1 MKKKKIRLKYKKE
14 RVLLCDVLPYELP
27 FTFSNRG
34 FYRYLVQNQIRID
47 DDVVKWGS
55 NISTG
60 ALAVLAFIVNKSV
73 ENLQNTGNGLKL
85 EINNKQRIPF
95 TYNILHKPNK
105 FRELTVIHPLNQIQM
120 VEFYEK
126 YKSVLLYYTNL
137 DRFSLRHPN
146 KVACYFFYKDRL
158 HNKLLGKK
166 ADKIELFFNE
176 YENLKSYFSYERY
189 NNIYRFYE
197 DYRYQRAEK
206 KFTHLQKFD
215 VQSCFDSIYSHS
227 ISWAIGGGKTS
238 FKENFKGSDHSFGG
252 VWDELMRMMN
262 YNETNGIVIG
272 PEFSRLFAEVILQHI
287 DKRVDKSLSDKYGFK
302 FNKDYV
308 CYRYVDDYFFF
319 YNDQEVCD
327 QAMLLFTNVLKEFK
341 MTISS
346 EKTECIERPFITDIS
361 RAKQQIDRLIDDKL
375 KLRMDELAIEETEE
389 EEDADNDTDDDD
401 VNISTER
408 VKSAINTKRS
418 WYFSSN
424 VFNAEFKSILKS
436 CNVKSKDVVNYT
448 LARVATRLN
457 RDLLKF
463 IRKHKIL
470 SVAMDG
476 DNEIVDKAEI
486 AKVRHTMEVTLS
498 KFIVNLIDS
507 VFFLYAGSQRVNTTL
522 KMMDILNLIIITLD
536 SDYEDN
542 NVKRFAQEMRDYI
555 FSKIHN
561 EVSLVFQRTRHYENA
576 QIETLYLLLIIK
588 RLRSK
593 YRLSEFEIKRYMGGN
608 TSDESFTFPELNAIA
623 IEILL
628 YYFGNEQRFCE
639 LKTKLINSIIKKYE
653 NVSEKTRNISTE
665 LVILTLDL
673 MTCPYISM
681 EVKKKIGEL
690 MGIKKENVHAM
701 IRYLKKHKTM
711 FMRWEGIDITKEL
724 NAKVSQEVYA

>member
-34 FYRYLVQNQIRID
+34 FYRYLVRNQIRID
-47 DDVVKWGS
+47 DGLLKWG
-55 NISTG
+55 NHISAG

-73 ENLQNTGNGLKL
+73 ADLQNIGNCLNL
-85 EINNKQRIPF
+85 EKYNKQRIPF

-105 FRELTVIHPLNQIQM
+105 FRVLAVIHPLNQMQM
-120 VEFYEK
+120 VDFYEK
-126 YKSVLLYYTNL
+126 YKSVLLYFTNL

-215 VQSCFDSIYSHS
+215 VQSCFDSIYTHS

-238 FKENFKGSDHSFGG
+238 FKENFNGRDYSFGG
-252 VWDELMRMMN
+252 VWDELMMEMN

-287 DKRVDKSLSDKYGFK
+287 DKRVDTSLSDKHGFK

-319 YNDQEVCD
+319 YNDQKVCD

-346 EKTECIERPFITDIS
+346 EKTDCIERPFITDIS
-361 RAKQQIDRLIDDKL
+361 RAKQQIDRLIDEKL
-375 KLRMDELAIEETEE
+375 KLKMSELDIDETEE
-389 EEDADNDTDDDD
+389 EDD
-401 VNISTER
+401 VDKDYVEDDVSISAER
-408 VKSAINTKRS
+408 VKKAMNTKFS

-424 VFNAEFKSILKS
+424 MFNAEFKSILKS

-448 LARVATRLN
+448 LARIATRLN

-463 IRKHKIL
+463 IRKHKVL

-476 DNEIVDKAEI
+476 DNGNIDKAEI
-486 AKVRHTMEVTLS
+486 AKVRNRMEVSLG
-498 KFIVNLIDS
+498 KFIFNLIDS

-522 KMMDILNLIIITLD
+522 KMMDILNLIIITFD
-536 SDYEDN
+536 SNYEDN
-542 NVKRFAQEMRDYI
+542 SVQRFTQEMRDYI

-561 EVSLVFQRTRHYENA
+561 EVSLVFQRTRHDENA

-593 YRLSEFEIKRYMGGN
+593 YRLSEFEIKRYMGN
-608 TSDESFTFPELNAIA
+608 TNDESFTFPKLNAIA

-639 LKTKLINSIIKKYE
+639 LKNELMNSVIKKYKD
-653 NVSEKTRNISTE
+653 VSEKTRKISTE

-673 MTCPYISM
+673 MTCPYIKKD
-681 EVKKKIGEL
+681 VKKKIGEL
-690 MGIKKENVHAM
+690 MGIKKDDVHAM
-701 IRYLKKHKTM
+701 MRYLKKHKTM

>member
-34 FYRYLVQNQIRID
+34 FYRYLVRNQIRID
-47 DDVVKWGS
+47 DGVVKWGN

-73 ENLQNTGNGLKL
+73 ADLQESGNGLNL
-85 EINNKQRIPF
+85 EKNEQRIPF

-120 VEFYEK
+120 VDFYEK
-126 YKSVLLYYTNL
+126 YKSILLYFTNL

-215 VQSCFDSIYSHS
+215 VQSCFDSIYTHS

-238 FKENFKGSDHSFGG
+238 FKENFKRRDYSFGG
-252 VWDELMRMMN
+252 VWDELMREMN
-262 YNETNGIVIG
+262 YNETNGIAIG

-287 DKRVDKSLSDKYGFK
+287 DKRVDTSLSDKHGFK

-319 YNDQEVCD
+319 YNDQKVCD

-361 RAKQQIDRLIDDKL
+361 RAKQQIDRLIDDNLKL
-375 KLRMDELAIEETEE
+375 KMNELDIDETEDDVDKDYV
-389 EEDADNDTDDDD
+389 EED
-401 VNISTER
+401 VSISAER
-408 VKSAINTKRS
+408 VNKAMNTKFS

-424 VFNAEFKSILKS
+424 MFNAEFKSILKS

-463 IRKHKIL
+463 IRKHKVL

-476 DNEIVDKAEI
+476 DSGNFDKAEI
-486 AKVRHTMEVTLS
+486 AKVRNRMEVSLG

-522 KMMDILNLIIITLD
+522 KMMDILNLIIITFD
-536 SDYEDN
+536 SNYEDN
-542 NVKRFAQEMRDYI
+542 SVQRFTQEMRDYI

-561 EVSLVFQRTRHYENA
+561 EVSLVFQRTRHDENA

-593 YRLSEFEIKRYMGGN
+593 YRLSEFEIKRYMGN
-608 TSDESFTFPELNAIA
+608 TNDEGFTFPKLNAIA

-639 LKTKLINSIIKKYE
+639 LKNELMNSVIKKYKD
-653 NVSEKTRNISTE
+653 VSEKTRKISTE

-673 MTCPYISM
+673 MTCPYIKK
-681 EVKKKIGEL
+681 EVKNKIGEL
-690 MGIKKENVHAM
+690 MGTKKDDVHAM
-701 IRYLKKHKTM
+701 MRYLKKHKTM

>member
-34 FYRYLVQNQIRID
+34 FYRYLVRNQIRID
-47 DDVVKWGS
+47 DGLLKWG
-55 NISTG
+55 NHISAG

-73 ENLQNTGNGLKL
+73 ADLQNIGNCLNL
-85 EINNKQRIPF
+85 EKNKQRIPF

-105 FRELTVIHPLNQIQM
+105 FRELTVIHPLNQMQM
-120 VEFYEK
+120 VDFYEK
-126 YKSVLLYYTNL
+126 YKSVLLYFTNL

-215 VQSCFDSIYSHS
+215 VQSCFDSIYTHS

-252 VWDELMRMMN
+252 VWDELMMEMN

-287 DKRVDKSLSDKYGFK
+287 DKRVDTSLSDKFGFK

-319 YNDQEVCD
+319 YNDQKVCD
-327 QAMLLFTNVLKEFK
+327 QAMILFTNVLKEFK

-361 RAKQQIDRLIDDKL
+361 RAKQQIDRLIDENLKL
-375 KLRMDELAIEETEE
+375 KMNELDIDETEDDVDKDYV
-389 EEDADNDTDDDD
+389 EED
-401 VNISTER
+401 VSISAER
-408 VKSAINTKRS
+408 VNKAMNTKFS

-424 VFNAEFKSILKS
+424 MFNAEFKSILKS

-463 IRKHKIL
+463 ISKHKVL
-470 SVAMDG
+470 SLAMNG
-476 DNEIVDKAEI
+476 DSGHIDKAEI
-486 AKVRHTMEVTLS
+486 AKVRNRMEVSLG

-522 KMMDILNLIIITLD
+522 KMMDILNLIIITFD
-536 SDYEDN
+536 SN
-542 NVKRFAQEMRDYI
+542 L
-555 FSKIHN
+555 
-561 EVSLVFQRTRHYENA
+561 LVVR
-576 QIETLYLLLIIK
+576 
-588 RLRSK
+588 
-593 YRLSEFEIKRYMGGN
+593 
-608 TSDESFTFPELNAIA
+608 
-623 IEILL
+623 
-628 YYFGNEQRFCE
+628 
-639 LKTKLINSIIKKYE
+639 
-653 NVSEKTRNISTE
+653 
-665 LVILTLDL
+665 
-673 MTCPYISM
+673 
-681 EVKKKIGEL
+681 
-690 MGIKKENVHAM
+690 
-701 IRYLKKHKTM
+701 
-711 FMRWEGIDITKEL
+711 
-724 NAKVSQEVYA
+724 

>member
-1 MKKKKIRLKYKKE
+1 M
-14 RVLLCDVLPYELP
+14 LLCDVLPYELP

-34 FYRYLVQNQIRID
+34 FYRYLVRNQVRMD
-47 DDVVKWGS
+47 DCVVKWGN

-73 ENLQNTGNGLKL
+73 ADLQESGNGLNL
-85 EINNKQRIPF
+85 EKNEQRIPF

-105 FRELTVIHPLNQIQM
+105 FRELTVIHPLNQMQM
-120 VEFYEK
+120 VDFYEK
-126 YKSVLLYYTNL
+126 YKSVLLYFTNL

-166 ADKIELFFNE
+166 ADKRELCFNE

-215 VQSCFDSIYSHS
+215 VQSCFDSIYTHS

-238 FKENFKGSDHSFGG
+238 FKENFKRRDYSFGG
-252 VWDELMRMMN
+252 VWDELMREMN

-287 DKRVDKSLSDKYGFK
+287 DKRVDTSLSDKHGFK

-319 YNDQEVCD
+319 YNDQKVCD

-361 RAKQQIDRLIDDKL
+361 RAKQQIDRLIDDNLKL
-375 KLRMDELAIEETEE
+375 KMNELDIDETEDDVDKDYV
-389 EEDADNDTDDDD
+389 EED
-401 VNISTER
+401 VSISAER
-408 VKSAINTKRS
+408 VNKAMNTKFS

-424 VFNAEFKSILKS
+424 MFNAEFKSILKS

-463 IRKHKIL
+463 IRKHKVL

-476 DNEIVDKAEI
+476 DSGNFDKAEI
-486 AKVRHTMEVTLS
+486 AKVRNRMEVSLG

-522 KMMDILNLIIITLD
+522 KMMDILNLIIITFD
-536 SDYEDN
+536 SNYEDN
-542 NVKRFAQEMRDYI
+542 SVQRFTQEMRDYI

-561 EVSLVFQRTRHYENA
+561 EVSLVFQRTRHDENA

-593 YRLSEFEIKRYMGGN
+593 YRLSEFEIKRYMGN
-608 TSDESFTFPELNAIA
+608 TNDEGFTFPKLNAIA

-639 LKTKLINSIIKKYE
+639 LKNELMNSVIKKYKD
-653 NVSEKTRNISTE
+653 VSEKTRKISTE

-673 MTCPYISM
+673 MTCPYIKK
-681 EVKKKIGEL
+681 EVKNKIGEL
-690 MGIKKENVHAM
+690 MCIKKDDVHAM
-701 IRYLKKHKTM
+701 MRYLKKHKTM

>member
-34 FYRYLVQNQIRID
+34 YYRYLVRNQIRID
-47 DDVVKWGS
+47 EGDVKWGN

-73 ENLQNTGNGLKL
+73 ADLQKIGNCLNLEK
-85 EINNKQRIPF
+85 NKQRIPF

-105 FRELTVIHPLNQIQM
+105 FRELTIIHPLNQMQM
-120 VEFYEK
+120 VDFYEK
-126 YKSVLLYYTNL
+126 YKSVLLYFTNL

-206 KFTHLQKFD
+206 KFAHLQKFD
-215 VQSCFDSIYSHS
+215 VQSCFDSIYTHS
-227 ISWAIGGGKTS
+227 ISWAIGGGKNS

-252 VWDELMRMMN
+252 VWDELMMEMN

-287 DKRVDKSLSDKYGFK
+287 DKRVDTSLSDKYGFK

-319 YNDQEVCD
+319 YNDQKVCD

-346 EKTECIERPFITDIS
+346 EKTDCIERPFITDIS
-361 RAKQQIDRLIDDKL
+361 RAKQQIDRLIDEKL
-375 KLRMDELAIEETEE
+375 KLKMSELDIDETEE
-389 EEDADNDTDDDD
+389 EDD
-401 VNISTER
+401 VDKDYVEDDVSISAER
-408 VKSAINTKRS
+408 VNKAMNTKFS

-424 VFNAEFKSILKS
+424 LFNAEFKSILKS

-463 IRKHKIL
+463 IRKHKVL

-476 DNEIVDKAEI
+476 DNGNIDKAEI
-486 AKVRHTMEVTLS
+486 AKVRNRMEVYLG

-522 KMMDILNLIIITLD
+522 KMMDILNLIIITFD
-536 SDYEDN
+536 SNYEEN
-542 NVKRFAQEMRDYI
+542 SVHRFTQEMRD
-555 FSKIHN
+555 S
-561 EVSLVFQRTRHYENA
+561 
-576 QIETLYLLLIIK
+576 
-588 RLRSK
+588 
-593 YRLSEFEIKRYMGGN
+593 
-608 TSDESFTFPELNAIA
+608 
-623 IEILL
+623 
-628 YYFGNEQRFCE
+628 
-639 LKTKLINSIIKKYE
+639 
-653 NVSEKTRNISTE
+653 
-665 LVILTLDL
+665 
-673 MTCPYISM
+673 
-681 EVKKKIGEL
+681 
-690 MGIKKENVHAM
+690 
-701 IRYLKKHKTM
+701 
-711 FMRWEGIDITKEL
+711 
-724 NAKVSQEVYA
+724 

>member
-34 FYRYLVQNQIRID
+34 FYRYLVRNQIRID
-47 DDVVKWGS
+47 DGLVKWG
-55 NISTG
+55 NHISAG

-73 ENLQNTGNGLKL
+73 ADLQTIGNCLNLEK
-85 EINNKQRIPF
+85 NKQRIPF

-105 FRELTVIHPLNQIQM
+105 FRELTVIHPLNQMQM
-120 VEFYEK
+120 VDFYEK
-126 YKSVLLYYTNL
+126 YKSVLLYFTNL

-215 VQSCFDSIYSHS
+215 VQSCFDSIYTHS

-238 FKENFKGSDHSFGG
+238 FKENFNGRDYSFGG
-252 VWDELMRMMN
+252 VWDELMMEMN

-287 DKRVDKSLSDKYGFK
+287 DKRVDTSLSDKHGFK

-319 YNDQEVCD
+319 YNDQKVCD

-361 RAKQQIDRLIDDKL
+361 RAKQQIDRLIDDNLKL
-375 KLRMDELAIEETEE
+375 KMNELDIDETEDDVDKDYV
-389 EEDADNDTDDDD
+389 EED
-401 VNISTER
+401 VSISAER
-408 VKSAINTKRS
+408 VNKAMNTKFS

-424 VFNAEFKSILKS
+424 MFNAEFKSILKS

-463 IRKHKIL
+463 IRKHKVL

-476 DNEIVDKAEI
+476 DSGNFDKAEI
-486 AKVRHTMEVTLS
+486 AKVRNRMEVSLG

-522 KMMDILNLIIITLD
+522 KMMDILNLIIITFD
-536 SDYEDN
+536 SNYEDN
-542 NVKRFAQEMRDYI
+542 SVQRFTQEMRDYI

-561 EVSLVFQRTRHYENA
+561 EVSLVFQRTRHDENA

-593 YRLSEFEIKRYMGGN
+593 FRLSEFEIKRYMGN
-608 TSDESFTFPELNAIA
+608 TNDEGFTFPKLNAIA

-639 LKTKLINSIIKKYE
+639 LKNELMNSVIKKYKD
-653 NVSEKTRNISTE
+653 VSEKTRKISTE

-673 MTCPYISM
+673 MTCPYIKK
-681 EVKKKIGEL
+681 EVKNKIGEL
-690 MGIKKENVHAM
+690 MGIKKDDVHAM
-701 IRYLKKHKTM
+701 MRYLKKHKTM
-711 FMRWEGIDITKEL
+711 FMLWEGIDITKEL

>member
-34 FYRYLVQNQIRID
+34 FYRYLVRNQIRID
-47 DDVVKWGS
+47 DGLVKWG
-55 NISTG
+55 NHISAG

-73 ENLQNTGNGLKL
+73 ADLQTIGNCLNLEK
-85 EINNKQRIPF
+85 NKQRIPF

-105 FRELTVIHPLNQIQM
+105 FRELTVIHPLNQMQM
-120 VEFYEK
+120 VDFYEK
-126 YKSVLLYYTNL
+126 YKSVLLYFTNL

-215 VQSCFDSIYSHS
+215 VQSCFDSIYTHS

-238 FKENFKGSDHSFGG
+238 FKENFNGRDYSFGG
-252 VWDELMRMMN
+252 VWDELMMEMN

-287 DKRVDKSLSDKYGFK
+287 DKRVDTSLSDKHGFK

-319 YNDQEVCD
+319 YNDQKVCD

-361 RAKQQIDRLIDDKL
+361 RAKQQIDRLIDDNL
-375 KLRMDELAIEETEE
+375 KRKMNELDIDETE
-389 EEDADNDTDDDD
+389 DD
-401 VNISTER
+401 VDKDYVEDDVSISAER
-408 VKSAINTKRS
+408 INKAMNTKFS

-424 VFNAEFKSILKS
+424 MFNAEFKSILKS

-448 LARVATRLN
+448 LARIATRLN

-463 IRKHKIL
+463 IRKHKVL

-476 DNEIVDKAEI
+476 DNGNIDKAEI
-486 AKVRHTMEVTLS
+486 AKVRNRMEVSLG

-522 KMMDILNLIIITLD
+522 KMMDILNLIIITFD
-536 SDYEDN
+536 SNYEDN
-542 NVKRFAQEMRDYI
+542 SVQRFTQEMRDYI

-561 EVSLVFQRTRHYENA
+561 EVSLVFQRTRHDENA
-576 QIETLYLLLIIK
+576 QIETLYLLLLIK

-593 YRLSEFEIKRYMGGN
+593 HRLSEFEIKRYMGN
-608 TSDESFTFPELNAIA
+608 TNDEGFTFPKLNAIA

-639 LKTKLINSIIKKYE
+639 LKNELMNSVIKKYKD
-653 NVSEKTRNISTE
+653 VSEKTRKISTE

-673 MTCPYISM
+673 MTCPYIKK
-681 EVKKKIGEL
+681 EVKNKIGEL
-690 MGIKKENVHAM
+690 MGIKKDDVLAM
-701 IRYLKKHKTM
+701 MRYLKKHKTM

>member
-34 FYRYLVQNQIRID
+34 FYRYLVKNQIRID
-47 DDVVKWGS
+47 DGLVKWGN

-73 ENLQNTGNGLKL
+73 DDLKITGDGLGLKK
-85 EINNKQRIPF
+85 NKLRIPF

-189 NNIYRFYE
+189 NNIYKFYE

-206 KFTHLQKFD
+206 KFARLQKFD
-215 VQSCFDSIYSHS
+215 IQSCFDSIYTHS
-227 ISWAIGGGKTS
+227 ISWAIGGGRTV
-238 FKENFKGSDHSFGG
+238 FKENFKGCDHSFGG
-252 VWDELMRMMN
+252 VWDELMRVMN

-272 PEFSRLFAEVILQHI
+272 PEFSRLFAEVILQHV
-287 DKRVDKSLSDKYGFK
+287 DKRVDASLSSRHGFK

-319 YNDQEVCD
+319 YNDQDVCD
-327 QAMLLFTNVLKEFK
+327 KAMLLFTNVLKEFK
-341 MTISS
+341 MTIST
-346 EKTECIERPFITDIS
+346 EKTESIERPFITDIS
-361 RAKQQIDRLIDDKL
+361 RAKQQIDRLIDGKL

-389 EEDADNDTDDDD
+389 KDDAYNDSDDNDLS
-401 VNISTER
+401 VSAER
-408 VKSAINTKRS
+408 VKMAINTKFS

-424 VFNAEFKSILKS
+424 MFNAEFKSIVKS

-448 LARVATRLN
+448 LARVAARLN

-463 IRKHKIL
+463 IRKHKVL

-476 DNEIVDKAEI
+476 DREDVDEAEI
-486 AKVRHTMEVTLS
+486 AKVLKRMELTLGD
-498 KFIVNLIDS
+498 FIVNLIDS

-522 KMMDILNLIIITLD
+522 KVLDILNLIIITLD

-542 NVKRFAQEMRDYI
+542 SVKRFSQEMRDYI

-561 EVSLVFQRTRHYENA
+561 EVSLVFQRTRHDENT

-593 YRLSEFEIKRYMGGN
+593 YRLSEFEIRRYMGAN
-608 TSDESFTFPELNAIA
+608 ANDESFTFPELNAIA

-628 YYFGNEQRFCE
+628 YYFGNEQIFCS
-639 LKTKLINSIIKKYE
+639 LKTELMKSVLKKYE
-653 NVSEKTRNISTE
+653 DISENIRDISTE
-665 LVILTLDL
+665 LTILTLDL
-673 MTCPYISM
+673 MTCPYIDM

-690 MGIKKENVHAM
+690 MGIKKDDLHAM
-701 IRYLKKHKTM
+701 IKYLRNHKTM

>member
-34 FYRYLVQNQIRID
+34 FYRYLVRNQIRID
-47 DDVVKWGS
+47 DGLLKWG
-55 NISTG
+55 NHISAG

-73 ENLQNTGNGLKL
+73 ADLQNIGNCLNL
-85 EINNKQRIPF
+85 EKYNKQRIPF

-105 FRELTVIHPLNQIQM
+105 FRVLAVIHPLNQMQM
-120 VEFYEK
+120 VDFYEK
-126 YKSVLLYYTNL
+126 YKSVLLYFTNL

-215 VQSCFDSIYSHS
+215 VQSCFDSIYTHS

-238 FKENFKGSDHSFGG
+238 FKENFNGRDYSFGG
-252 VWDELMRMMN
+252 VWDELMMEMN

-287 DKRVDKSLSDKYGFK
+287 DKRVDASLSDKHGFK

-319 YNDQEVCD
+319 YNDQKVCD

-346 EKTECIERPFITDIS
+346 EKTDCIERPFITDIS
-361 RAKQQIDRLIDDKL
+361 RAKQQIDRLIDEKL
-375 KLRMDELAIEETEE
+375 KLKMSELDIDETEE
-389 EEDADNDTDDDD
+389 EDD
-401 VNISTER
+401 VDKDNVEDDVSISAER
-408 VKSAINTKRS
+408 VKKAMNTKFS

-424 VFNAEFKSILKS
+424 MFNAEFKSILKS

-448 LARVATRLN
+448 LARIATRLN

-463 IRKHKIL
+463 IRKHKVL

-476 DNEIVDKAEI
+476 DNGNIDKAEI
-486 AKVRHTMEVTLS
+486 AKVRNRMEVSLG
-498 KFIVNLIDS
+498 KFIFNLIDS

-522 KMMDILNLIIITLD
+522 KMMDILNLIIITFD
-536 SDYEDN
+536 SNYEDN
-542 NVKRFAQEMRDYI
+542 SVQRFTQEMRDYI

-561 EVSLVFQRTRHYENA
+561 EVSLVFQRTRHDENA

-593 YRLSEFEIKRYMGGN
+593 YRLSEFEIKRYMGN
-608 TSDESFTFPELNAIA
+608 TNDESFTFPKLNAIA

-639 LKTKLINSIIKKYE
+639 LKNELMNSVIKKYKD
-653 NVSEKTRNISTE
+653 VSEKTRKISTE

-673 MTCPYISM
+673 MTCPYIKKD
-681 EVKKKIGEL
+681 VKKKIGEL
-690 MGIKKENVHAM
+690 MGIKKDDVHAM
-701 IRYLKKHKTM
+701 MRYLKKHKTM

>member
-1 MKKKKIRLKYKKE
+1 M
-14 RVLLCDVLPYELP
+14 LLCDVLPYELP

-34 FYRYLVQNQIRID
+34 FYRYLVRNQIRID
-47 DDVVKWGS
+47 DGLVKWG
-55 NISTG
+55 NHISAG

-73 ENLQNTGNGLKL
+73 ADLQTIGNCLNLEK
-85 EINNKQRIPF
+85 NKQRIPF

-105 FRELTVIHPLNQIQM
+105 FRELTVIHPLNQMQM
-120 VEFYEK
+120 VDFYEK
-126 YKSVLLYYTNL
+126 YKSVLLYFTNL

-215 VQSCFDSIYSHS
+215 VQSCFDSIYTHS

-238 FKENFKGSDHSFGG
+238 FKENFNGRDYSFGG
-252 VWDELMRMMN
+252 VWDELMMEMN

-287 DKRVDKSLSDKYGFK
+287 DKRVDTSLSDKHGFK

-319 YNDQEVCD
+319 YNDQKVCD

-361 RAKQQIDRLIDDKL
+361 RAKQQIDRLIDDNLKL
-375 KLRMDELAIEETEE
+375 KMNELDIDETEDDVDKDYV
-389 EEDADNDTDDDD
+389 EED
-401 VNISTER
+401 VSISAER
-408 VKSAINTKRS
+408 VNKAMNTKFS

-424 VFNAEFKSILKS
+424 MFNAEFKSILKS

-448 LARVATRLN
+448 LARIATRLN

-463 IRKHKIL
+463 IRKHKVL
-470 SVAMDG
+470 SLAMDG
-476 DNEIVDKAEI
+476 DNGNIDKAEI
-486 AKVRHTMEVTLS
+486 AKVRNRMEVSLG

-522 KMMDILNLIIITLD
+522 KMMDILNLIIITFD
-536 SDYEDN
+536 SNYEDN
-542 NVKRFAQEMRDYI
+542 SVQRFTQEMRDYI

-561 EVSLVFQRTRHYENA
+561 EVSLVFQRTRHDENA
-576 QIETLYLLLIIK
+576 QIETLYLLLLIK

-593 YRLSEFEIKRYMGGN
+593 HRLSEFEIKRYMGN
-608 TSDESFTFPELNAIA
+608 TNDEGFTFPKLNAIA

-639 LKTKLINSIIKKYE
+639 LKNELMNSVIKKYKD
-653 NVSEKTRNISTE
+653 VSEKTRKISTE

-673 MTCPYISM
+673 MTCPYIKK
-681 EVKKKIGEL
+681 EVKNKIGEL
-690 MGIKKENVHAM
+690 MGIKKDDVHAM
-701 IRYLKKHKTM
+701 MRYLKKHKTM

>member
-1 MKKKKIRLKYKKE
+1 M
-14 RVLLCDVLPYELP
+14 LLCDVLPYELP

-34 FYRYLVQNQIRID
+34 FYRYLVRNQIRID
-47 DDVVKWGS
+47 DGLVKWG
-55 NISTG
+55 NHISAG

-73 ENLQNTGNGLKL
+73 ADLQTIGNCLNLEK
-85 EINNKQRIPF
+85 NKQRIPF

-120 VEFYEK
+120 VDFYEK
-126 YKSVLLYYTNL
+126 YKSVLLYFTNL

-158 HNKLLGKK
+158 HNKLLRKK

-215 VQSCFDSIYSHS
+215 VQSCFDSIYTHS

-238 FKENFKGSDHSFGG
+238 FKENFNGRDYSFGG
-252 VWDELMRMMN
+252 VWDELMMEMN

-287 DKRVDKSLSDKYGFK
+287 DKRVDTSLSDKHGFK

-319 YNDQEVCD
+319 YNDQKVCD

-361 RAKQQIDRLIDDKL
+361 RAKQQIDRLIDDNLTL
-375 KLRMDELAIEETEE
+375 KMNELDIDETEDDVDKDYV
-389 EEDADNDTDDDD
+389 EED
-401 VNISTER
+401 VSISAER
-408 VKSAINTKRS
+408 VNKAMNTKFS

-424 VFNAEFKSILKS
+424 MFNAEFKSILKS

-463 IRKHKIL
+463 IRKHKVL

-476 DNEIVDKAEI
+476 DSGNIDKAEI
-486 AKVRHTMEVTLS
+486 AKVRNRMEVSLG

-522 KMMDILNLIIITLD
+522 KMMDILNLIIITFD
-536 SDYEDN
+536 SNYEDN
-542 NVKRFAQEMRDYI
+542 SVQRFTQEMRDYI

-561 EVSLVFQRTRHYENA
+561 EVSLVFQRTRHDENA
-576 QIETLYLLLIIK
+576 QIETLYLLLLIK

-593 YRLSEFEIKRYMGGN
+593 HRLSEFEIKRYMGN
-608 TSDESFTFPELNAIA
+608 TNDEGFTFPKLNAIA

-639 LKTKLINSIIKKYE
+639 LKNELMNSVIKKYKD
-653 NVSEKTRNISTE
+653 VSEKTRKISTE

-673 MTCPYISM
+673 MTCPYIKK
-681 EVKKKIGEL
+681 EVKNKIGEL
-690 MGIKKENVHAM
+690 MGIKKDDVLAM
-701 IRYLKKHKTM
+701 MRYLKKHKTM

>member
-34 FYRYLVQNQIRID
+34 FYRYLVRNQIRID
-47 DDVVKWGS
+47 DGVVKWGN

-73 ENLQNTGNGLKL
+73 ADLQESGNGLNL
-85 EINNKQRIPF
+85 EKNEQRIPF

-120 VEFYEK
+120 VDFYEK
-126 YKSVLLYYTNL
+126 YKSILLYFTNL

-215 VQSCFDSIYSHS
+215 VQSCFDSIYTHS

-238 FKENFKGSDHSFGG
+238 FKENFKRRDYSFGG
-252 VWDELMRMMN
+252 VWDELMREMN

-287 DKRVDKSLSDKYGFK
+287 DKRVDTSLSDKHGFK

-319 YNDQEVCD
+319 YNDQKVCD
-327 QAMLLFTNVLKEFK
+327 QAMILFTNVLKEFK

-361 RAKQQIDRLIDDKL
+361 RAKQQIDRLIDENLKL
-375 KLRMDELAIEETEE
+375 KMNELDIDETEDDVDKDYV
-389 EEDADNDTDDDD
+389 EED
-401 VNISTER
+401 VSISAER
-408 VKSAINTKRS
+408 VNKAMNTKFS

-424 VFNAEFKSILKS
+424 MFNAEFKSILKS

-463 IRKHKIL
+463 IRKHKVL

-476 DNEIVDKAEI
+476 DSGNFDKAEI
-486 AKVRHTMEVTLS
+486 AKVRNRMEVSLG

-522 KMMDILNLIIITLD
+522 KMMDILNLIIITFD
-536 SDYEDN
+536 SNYEDN
-542 NVKRFAQEMRDYI
+542 SVQRFTQEMRDYI
-555 FSKIHN
+555 FSMIHN
-561 EVSLVFQRTRHYENA
+561 EVSLVFQRTRHDENA

-593 YRLSEFEIKRYMGGN
+593 YRLSEFEIKRYMGN
-608 TSDESFTFPELNAIA
+608 TNDEGFTFPKLNAIA

-639 LKTKLINSIIKKYE
+639 LKNELMNSVIKKYKD
-653 NVSEKTRNISTE
+653 VSEKTRKISTE

-673 MTCPYISM
+673 MTCPYIKK
-681 EVKKKIGEL
+681 EVKNKIGEL
-690 MGIKKENVHAM
+690 MGIKKDDVHAM
-701 IRYLKKHKTM
+701 MRYLKKHKTM

>member
-1 MKKKKIRLKYKKE
+1 M
-14 RVLLCDVLPYELP
+14 LLCDVLPYELP

-34 FYRYLVQNQIRID
+34 FYRYLVRNQIRID
-47 DDVVKWGS
+47 DGLVKWG
-55 NISTG
+55 NHISAG

-73 ENLQNTGNGLKL
+73 ADLQTIGNCLNLKK
-85 EINNKQRIPF
+85 NKQRIPF

-105 FRELTVIHPLNQIQM
+105 FRELTVIHPLNQMQM
-120 VEFYEK
+120 VDFYEK
-126 YKSVLLYYTNL
+126 YKSVLLYFTNL

-215 VQSCFDSIYSHS
+215 VQSCFDSIYTHS
-227 ISWAIGGGKTS
+227 ISWAIWGGKTS
-238 FKENFKGSDHSFGG
+238 FKENFKRRDYSFGG
-252 VWDELMRMMN
+252 VWDELMREMN

-287 DKRVDKSLSDKYGFK
+287 DKRVDTSLSDKHGFK

-319 YNDQEVCD
+319 YNDQKVCD

-361 RAKQQIDRLIDDKL
+361 RAKQQIDRLIDDNLKL
-375 KLRMDELAIEETEE
+375 KMNELDIDETEDDVDKDYV
-389 EEDADNDTDDDD
+389 EED
-401 VNISTER
+401 VSISAER
-408 VKSAINTKRS
+408 VNKAMNTKFS

-424 VFNAEFKSILKS
+424 MFNTEFKSILKS

-463 IRKHKIL
+463 IRKHKVL

-476 DNEIVDKAEI
+476 DSGNFDKAEI
-486 AKVRHTMEVTLS
+486 AKVRNRMEVSLG

-522 KMMDILNLIIITLD
+522 KMMDILNLIIITFD
-536 SDYEDN
+536 SNYEDN
-542 NVKRFAQEMRDYI
+542 SVQRFTQEMRDYI

-561 EVSLVFQRTRHYENA
+561 EVSLVFQRPRHEENA
-576 QIETLYLLLIIK
+576 HIETLYLLLIIK

-593 YRLSEFEIKRYMGGN
+593 YRLSEFAIKRYMGN
-608 TSDESFTFPELNAIA
+608 TNDEGFTFPKLNAIA

-639 LKTKLINSIIKKYE
+639 LKNELMNSVIKKYKD
-653 NVSEKTRNISTE
+653 VSEKTRKISTE

-673 MTCPYISM
+673 MTCPYIKK
-681 EVKKKIGEL
+681 EVKNKIGEL
-690 MGIKKENVHAM
+690 MGIKKDDVHAM
-701 IRYLKKHKTM
+701 MRYLKKH
-711 FMRWEGIDITKEL
+711 
-724 NAKVSQEVYA
+724 

>member
-34 FYRYLVQNQIRID
+34 FYRYLVRNQIRID
-47 DDVVKWGS
+47 DGLVKWG
-55 NISTG
+55 NHISAG

-73 ENLQNTGNGLKL
+73 ADLQTIGNCLNLEK
-85 EINNKQRIPF
+85 NKQRIPF

-105 FRELTVIHPLNQIQM
+105 FRELTVIHPLNQMQM
-120 VEFYEK
+120 VDFYEK
-126 YKSVLLYYTNL
+126 YKSVLLYFTNL

-215 VQSCFDSIYSHS
+215 VQSCFDSIYTHS

-238 FKENFKGSDHSFGG
+238 FKENFNGRDYSFGG
-252 VWDELMRMMN
+252 VWDELMMEMN

-287 DKRVDKSLSDKYGFK
+287 DKRVDTSLSDKHGFK

-319 YNDQEVCD
+319 YNDQKVCD

-361 RAKQQIDRLIDDKL
+361 RAKQQIDRLIDDNLKL
-375 KLRMDELAIEETEE
+375 KMNELDIDETEDDVDKDYV
-389 EEDADNDTDDDD
+389 EED
-401 VNISTER
+401 VSISAER
-408 VKSAINTKRS
+408 VNKAMNTKFS

-424 VFNAEFKSILKS
+424 MFNAEFKSILKS

-463 IRKHKIL
+463 IRKHKVL

-476 DNEIVDKAEI
+476 DSGNFDKAEI
-486 AKVRHTMEVTLS
+486 AKVRNRMEVSLG

-522 KMMDILNLIIITLD
+522 KMMDILNLIIITFD
-536 SDYEDN
+536 SNYEDN
-542 NVKRFAQEMRDYI
+542 SVLRFTQEMRDYI

-561 EVSLVFQRTRHYENA
+561 EVSLVFQRTRHDENA

-593 YRLSEFEIKRYMGGN
+593 YRLSEFEIKRYMGN
-608 TSDESFTFPELNAIA
+608 TNDEGFTFPKLNAIA

-639 LKTKLINSIIKKYE
+639 LKNELMNSVIKKYKD
-653 NVSEKTRNISTE
+653 VSEKTRKISTE

-673 MTCPYISM
+673 MTCPYIKK
-681 EVKKKIGEL
+681 EVKNKIGEL
-690 MGIKKENVHAM
+690 MGIKKDDVHAM
-701 IRYLKKHKTM
+701 MRYLKKHKTM

>member
-1 MKKKKIRLKYKKE
+1 M
-14 RVLLCDVLPYELP
+14 LLCDVLPYELP

-34 FYRYLVQNQIRID
+34 FYRYLVRNQIRID
-47 DDVVKWGS
+47 DGLVKWG
-55 NISTG
+55 NHISAG

-73 ENLQNTGNGLKL
+73 ADLQTIGNCLNLEK
-85 EINNKQRIPF
+85 NKQRIPF

-105 FRELTVIHPLNQIQM
+105 FRELTVIHPLNQMQM
-120 VEFYEK
+120 VDFYEK
-126 YKSVLLYYTNL
+126 YKSVLLYFTNL

-215 VQSCFDSIYSHS
+215 VQSCFDSIYTHS

-238 FKENFKGSDHSFGG
+238 FKENFKRRDYSFGG
-252 VWDELMRMMN
+252 VWDELMREMS

-287 DKRVDKSLSDKYGFK
+287 DKRVDTSLSDKHGFK

-319 YNDQEVCD
+319 YNDQKVCD

-361 RAKQQIDRLIDDKL
+361 RAKQQIDRLIDDNLKL
-375 KLRMDELAIEETEE
+375 KMNELDIDETEDDVDKDYV
-389 EEDADNDTDDDD
+389 EED
-401 VNISTER
+401 VSISAER
-408 VKSAINTKRS
+408 VNKAMNTKFS

-424 VFNAEFKSILKS
+424 MFNAEFKSILKS

-463 IRKHKIL
+463 IRKHKVL

-476 DNEIVDKAEI
+476 DSGNFDKAEI
-486 AKVRHTMEVTLS
+486 AKVRNRMEVSLG

-522 KMMDILNLIIITLD
+522 KMMDILNLIIITFD
-536 SDYEDN
+536 SNYEDN
-542 NVKRFAQEMRDYI
+542 SVQRFTQEMRDYI

-561 EVSLVFQRTRHYENA
+561 EVSLVFQRTRHDENA

-593 YRLSEFEIKRYMGGN
+593 YRLSEFEIKRYMGN
-608 TSDESFTFPELNAIA
+608 TNDEGFTFPKLNAIA

-639 LKTKLINSIIKKYE
+639 LKNELMNSVIKKYKD
-653 NVSEKTRNISTE
+653 VSEKTRKISTE

-673 MTCPYISM
+673 MTCPYIKK
-681 EVKKKIGEL
+681 EVKNKIGEL
-690 MGIKKENVHAM
+690 MGIKKDDVHAM
-701 IRYLKKHKTM
+701 MRYLKKHKTM

>member
-1 MKKKKIRLKYKKE
+1 M
-14 RVLLCDVLPYELP
+14 LLCDVLPYELP

-34 FYRYLVQNQIRID
+34 FYRYLVRNQIRID
-47 DDVVKWGS
+47 DGVVKWGN

-73 ENLQNTGNGLKL
+73 ADLQESGNGLNL
-85 EINNKQRIPF
+85 EKNEQRIPF

-120 VEFYEK
+120 VDFYEK
-126 YKSVLLYYTNL
+126 YKSILLYFTNL

-215 VQSCFDSIYSHS
+215 VQSCFDSIYTHS

-238 FKENFKGSDHSFGG
+238 FKENFKRRDYSFGG
-252 VWDELMRMMN
+252 VWDELMREMN

-287 DKRVDKSLSDKYGFK
+287 DKRVDTYLSDRHGFK

-319 YNDQEVCD
+319 YNDQKVCD

-361 RAKQQIDRLIDDKL
+361 RAKQQIDRLIDDNLKL
-375 KLRMDELAIEETEE
+375 KMNELDIDETEDDVDKDYV
-389 EEDADNDTDDDD
+389 EED
-401 VNISTER
+401 VSISAER
-408 VKSAINTKRS
+408 VNKAMNTKFS

-424 VFNAEFKSILKS
+424 MFNAEFKSILKS

-457 RDLLKF
+457 MDLLKF
-463 IRKHKIL
+463 IRKHKVL

-476 DNEIVDKAEI
+476 DSGNFDKAEI
-486 AKVRHTMEVTLS
+486 AKVRNRMEVSLG

-522 KMMDILNLIIITLD
+522 KMMDILNLIIITFD
-536 SDYEDN
+536 SNYEDN
-542 NVKRFAQEMRDYI
+542 SVQRFTQEMRDYI

-561 EVSLVFQRTRHYENA
+561 EVSLVFQRTRHDENA
-576 QIETLYLLLIIK
+576 QIETLYLLLLIK

-593 YRLSEFEIKRYMGGN
+593 YRLSEFEIKRYMGN
-608 TSDESFTFPELNAIA
+608 TNDEGFTFPKLNAIA

-639 LKTKLINSIIKKYE
+639 LKNELMNSVIKKYKD
-653 NVSEKTRNISTE
+653 VSEKTRKISTE

-673 MTCPYISM
+673 MTCPYIKK
-681 EVKKKIGEL
+681 EVKNKIGEL
-690 MGIKKENVHAM
+690 MGIKKDDVLAM
-701 IRYLKKHKTM
+701 MRYLKKHKTM

>member
-34 FYRYLVQNQIRID
+34 FYRYLVRNQIRID
-47 DDVVKWGS
+47 DGVVKWGN

-73 ENLQNTGNGLKL
+73 ADLQESGNGLNL
-85 EINNKQRIPF
+85 EKNEQRIPF

-120 VEFYEK
+120 VDFYEK
-126 YKSVLLYYTNL
+126 YKSILLYFTNL

-215 VQSCFDSIYSHS
+215 VQSCFDSIYTHS

-238 FKENFKGSDHSFGG
+238 FKENFKRRDYSFGG
-252 VWDELMRMMN
+252 VWDELMREMN

-287 DKRVDKSLSDKYGFK
+287 DKRVDTSLSDKHGFK

-319 YNDQEVCD
+319 YNDQKVCD

-361 RAKQQIDRLIDDKL
+361 RAKQQIDRLIDDNLKL
-375 KLRMDELAIEETEE
+375 KMNELDIDETEDDVDKDYV
-389 EEDADNDTDDDD
+389 EED
-401 VNISTER
+401 VSISAER
-408 VKSAINTKRS
+408 VNKAMNTKFS

-424 VFNAEFKSILKS
+424 MFNAEFKSILKS

-463 IRKHKIL
+463 IRKHKVL

-476 DNEIVDKAEI
+476 DSGNFDKAEI
-486 AKVRHTMEVTLS
+486 AKVRNRMEVSLG

-522 KMMDILNLIIITLD
+522 KMMDILNLIIITFD
-536 SDYEDN
+536 SNYEDN
-542 NVKRFAQEMRDYI
+542 SVQRFTQEMRDYI

-561 EVSLVFQRTRHYENA
+561 EVSLVFQRTRHDENA

-588 RLRSK
+588 RMRSK
-593 YRLSEFEIKRYMGGN
+593 YRLSEFEIKRYMGN
-608 TSDESFTFPELNAIA
+608 TNDEGFTFPKLNAIA

-639 LKTKLINSIIKKYE
+639 LKNELMNSVIKKYKD
-653 NVSEKTRNISTE
+653 VSEKTRKISTE

-673 MTCPYISM
+673 MTCPYIKK
-681 EVKKKIGEL
+681 EVKNKIGEL
-690 MGIKKENVHAM
+690 MGIKKDDVHAM
-701 IRYLKKHKTM
+701 MRYLKKHKTM

>member
-1 MKKKKIRLKYKKE
+1 M
-14 RVLLCDVLPYELP
+14 
-27 FTFSNRG
+27 
-34 FYRYLVQNQIRID
+34 
-47 DDVVKWGS
+47 
-55 NISTG
+55 
-60 ALAVLAFIVNKSV
+60 
-73 ENLQNTGNGLKL
+73 
-85 EINNKQRIPF
+85 
-95 TYNILHKPNK
+95 
-105 FRELTVIHPLNQIQM
+105 
-120 VEFYEK
+120 
-126 YKSVLLYYTNL
+126 
-137 DRFSLRHPN
+137 
-146 KVACYFFYKDRL
+146 

-215 VQSCFDSIYSHS
+215 VQSCFDSIYTHS

-238 FKENFKGSDHSFGG
+238 FKENFKRRDYSFGG
-252 VWDELMRMMN
+252 VWDELMREMN

-287 DKRVDKSLSDKYGFK
+287 DKRVDTSLSDKHGFK

-319 YNDQEVCD
+319 YNDQKVCD

-361 RAKQQIDRLIDDKL
+361 RAKQQIDRLIDDNLKL
-375 KLRMDELAIEETEE
+375 KMNELDIDETEDDVDKDYV
-389 EEDADNDTDDDD
+389 EED
-401 VNISTER
+401 VSISAER
-408 VKSAINTKRS
+408 VNKAMNTKFS

-424 VFNAEFKSILKS
+424 MFNAEFKSILKT

-463 IRKHKIL
+463 IRKHKVL

-476 DNEIVDKAEI
+476 DSGNFDKAEI
-486 AKVRHTMEVTLS
+486 AKVRNRMEVSLG

-522 KMMDILNLIIITLD
+522 KMMDILNLIIITFD
-536 SDYEDN
+536 SNYEDN
-542 NVKRFAQEMRDYI
+542 SVQRFTQEMRDYI

-561 EVSLVFQRTRHYENA
+561 EVSLVFQRTRHDENA

-593 YRLSEFEIKRYMGGN
+593 YRLSEFEIKRYMGN
-608 TSDESFTFPELNAIA
+608 TNDEGFTFPKLNAIA

-639 LKTKLINSIIKKYE
+639 LKNELMNSVIKKYKD
-653 NVSEKTRNISTE
+653 VSEKTRKISTE

-673 MTCPYISM
+673 MTCPYIKM

-690 MGIKKENVHAM
+690 MGIKKDDVHAM
-701 IRYLKKHKTM
+701 MRYLKKHKTM

>member
-34 FYRYLVQNQIRID
+34 FYRYLVRNQIRID
-47 DDVVKWGS
+47 DGLVKWG
-55 NISTG
+55 NHISAG

-73 ENLQNTGNGLKL
+73 ADLQTIGNCLNLEK
-85 EINNKQRIPF
+85 NKQRIPF

-105 FRELTVIHPLNQIQM
+105 FRELTIIHPLNQMQM
-120 VEFYEK
+120 VDFYEK
-126 YKSVLLYYTNL
+126 YKSVLLYFTTL
-137 DRFSLRHPN
+137 DRFSLRHTN

-166 ADKIELFFNE
+166 ADKVELFFNE

-215 VQSCFDSIYSHS
+215 VQSCFASIYTHS
-227 ISWAIGGGKTS
+227 ISWAIGGGKNS

-252 VWDELMRMMN
+252 VWDELMMEMN

-287 DKRVDKSLSDKYGFK
+287 DKRVDASLSDKHGFK

-319 YNDQEVCD
+319 YNDQKVCD
-327 QAMLLFTNVLKEFK
+327 QAMILFTNVLKEFK

-346 EKTECIERPFITDIS
+346 EKTDCIERPFITDIS
-361 RAKQQIDRLIDDKL
+361 RAKQQIDRLIDEKL
-375 KLRMDELAIEETEE
+375 KLKMSELDIDETEE
-389 EEDADNDTDDDD
+389 EDD
-401 VNISTER
+401 VDKDYVEDDVSISAER
-408 VKSAINTKRS
+408 INKAMNTKFS

-424 VFNAEFKSILKS
+424 MFNAEFKSILKS

-463 IRKHKIL
+463 IRKHKVL

-476 DNEIVDKAEI
+476 DNGNIDKAEI
-486 AKVRHTMEVTLS
+486 AKVRNRMEVSLG

-522 KMMDILNLIIITLD
+522 KMMDILNLIIITFD
-536 SDYEDN
+536 SNYEDN
-542 NVKRFAQEMRDYI
+542 SVQRFTQEMRDYI

-561 EVSLVFQRTRHYENA
+561 EVSLVFQRTRHDENA
-576 QIETLYLLLIIK
+576 QIETLYFLLIIK

-593 YRLSEFEIKRYMGGN
+593 YRLSEFEIKRYMGN
-608 TSDESFTFPELNAIA
+608 TNDESFTFPKLNAIA
-623 IEILL
+623 IGILL

-639 LKTKLINSIIKKYE
+639 LKNELMHSVIKKY
-653 NVSEKTRNISTE
+653 NDVSEKTRKISTE

-673 MTCPYISM
+673 MTCPYIKK
-681 EVKKKIGEL
+681 EVKNKIGEL
-690 MGIKKENVHAM
+690 MGVKKDDVLTM
-701 IRYLKKHKTM
+701 MRYLKKHKTM

>member
-34 FYRYLVQNQIRID
+34 FYRYLVRNQIRID
-47 DDVVKWGS
+47 DGLVKWG
-55 NISTG
+55 NHISAG

-73 ENLQNTGNGLKL
+73 ADLQTIGNCLNLEK
-85 EINNKQRIPF
+85 NKQRIPF

-105 FRELTVIHPLNQIQM
+105 FRELTVIHPLNQMQM
-120 VEFYEK
+120 VDFYEK
-126 YKSVLLYYTNL
+126 YKSVLLYFTNL

-215 VQSCFDSIYSHS
+215 VQSCFDSIYTHS

-238 FKENFKGSDHSFGG
+238 FKENFNGRDYSFGG
-252 VWDELMRMMN
+252 VWDELMMEMN

-287 DKRVDKSLSDKYGFK
+287 DKRVDTSLSDKHGFK

-319 YNDQEVCD
+319 YNDQKVCD

-361 RAKQQIDRLIDDKL
+361 RAKQQIDRLIDDNLTL
-375 KLRMDELAIEETEE
+375 KMNELDIDETEDDVDKDYV
-389 EEDADNDTDDDD
+389 EED
-401 VNISTER
+401 VSISAER
-408 VKSAINTKRS
+408 VNKAMNTKFS

-424 VFNAEFKSILKS
+424 MFNAEFKSILKS

-448 LARVATRLN
+448 LARIATRLN

-463 IRKHKIL
+463 IRKHKVL
-470 SVAMDG
+470 SLAMDG
-476 DNEIVDKAEI
+476 DNGNIDKAEI
-486 AKVRHTMEVTLS
+486 AKVRNRMEVSLG

-522 KMMDILNLIIITLD
+522 KMMDILNLIIITFD
-536 SDYEDN
+536 SNYEDN
-542 NVKRFAQEMRDYI
+542 SVQRFTQEMRDYI

-561 EVSLVFQRTRHYENA
+561 EVSLVFQRTRHDENA
-576 QIETLYLLLIIK
+576 QIETLYLLLLIK

-593 YRLSEFEIKRYMGGN
+593 HRLSEFEIKRYMGN
-608 TSDESFTFPELNAIA
+608 TNDEGFTFPKLNAIA

-639 LKTKLINSIIKKYE
+639 LKNELMNSVIKKYKD
-653 NVSEKTRNISTE
+653 VSEKTRKISTE

-673 MTCPYISM
+673 MTCPYIKK
-681 EVKKKIGEL
+681 EVKNKIGEL
-690 MGIKKENVHAM
+690 MGIKKDDVLAM
-701 IRYLKKHKTM
+701 MRYLKKHKTM

>member
-34 FYRYLVQNQIRID
+34 FYRYLVRNQIRID
-47 DDVVKWGS
+47 DGVVKWGN

-73 ENLQNTGNGLKL
+73 ADLQESGNGLNL
-85 EINNKQRIPF
+85 EKNEQRIPF

-120 VEFYEK
+120 VDFYEK
-126 YKSVLLYYTNL
+126 YKSILLYFTNL

-215 VQSCFDSIYSHS
+215 VQSCFDSIYTHS

-238 FKENFKGSDHSFGG
+238 FKENFKRRDYSFGG
-252 VWDELMRMMN
+252 VWDELMREMN

-287 DKRVDKSLSDKYGFK
+287 DKRVDTSLSDKHGFK

-319 YNDQEVCD
+319 YNDQKVCD

-361 RAKQQIDRLIDDKL
+361 RAKQQIDRLIDDNLKL
-375 KLRMDELAIEETEE
+375 KMNELDIDETEDDVDKDYV
-389 EEDADNDTDDDD
+389 EED
-401 VNISTER
+401 VSISAER
-408 VKSAINTKRS
+408 VNKAMNTKFS

-424 VFNAEFKSILKS
+424 MFNAEFKSILKS

-463 IRKHKIL
+463 IRKHKVL

-476 DNEIVDKAEI
+476 DSGNFDKAEI
-486 AKVRHTMEVTLS
+486 AKVRNRMEVSLG

-522 KMMDILNLIIITLD
+522 KMMDILNLIIITFD
-536 SDYEDN
+536 SNY
-542 NVKRFAQEMRDYI
+542 
-555 FSKIHN
+555 
-561 EVSLVFQRTRHYENA
+561 
-576 QIETLYLLLIIK
+576 
-588 RLRSK
+588 
-593 YRLSEFEIKRYMGGN
+593 
-608 TSDESFTFPELNAIA
+608 
-623 IEILL
+623 
-628 YYFGNEQRFCE
+628 
-639 LKTKLINSIIKKYE
+639 
-653 NVSEKTRNISTE
+653 
-665 LVILTLDL
+665 
-673 MTCPYISM
+673 
-681 EVKKKIGEL
+681 
-690 MGIKKENVHAM
+690 
-701 IRYLKKHKTM
+701 
-711 FMRWEGIDITKEL
+711 
-724 NAKVSQEVYA
+724 

>member
-34 FYRYLVQNQIRID
+34 FYRYLVRNQIRID
-47 DDVVKWGS
+47 DGLVKWG
-55 NISTG
+55 NHISAG

-73 ENLQNTGNGLKL
+73 ADLQTIGNCLNLKK
-85 EINNKQRIPF
+85 NKQRIPF

-105 FRELTVIHPLNQIQM
+105 FRELTVIHPLNQMQM
-120 VEFYEK
+120 VDFYEK
-126 YKSVLLYYTNL
+126 YKSVLLYFTNL

-215 VQSCFDSIYSHS
+215 VQSCFDSIYTHS

-238 FKENFKGSDHSFGG
+238 FKENFNGRDYSFGG
-252 VWDELMRMMN
+252 VWDELMMEMN

-287 DKRVDKSLSDKYGFK
+287 DKRVDTSLSDKHGFK

-319 YNDQEVCD
+319 YNDQKVCD

-361 RAKQQIDRLIDDKL
+361 RAKQKIDRLIDDNLKL
-375 KLRMDELAIEETEE
+375 KMNELDIDETEDDVDKDYV
-389 EEDADNDTDDDD
+389 EED
-401 VNISTER
+401 VSISAER
-408 VKSAINTKRS
+408 VNKAMNTKFS

-424 VFNAEFKSILKS
+424 MFNTEFKSILKS

-463 IRKHKIL
+463 IRKHKVL

-476 DNEIVDKAEI
+476 DSGNFDKAEI
-486 AKVRHTMEVTLS
+486 AKVRNRMEVSLG

-522 KMMDILNLIIITLD
+522 KMMDILNLIIITFD
-536 SDYEDN
+536 SNYEDN
-542 NVKRFAQEMRDYI
+542 SVQRFTQEMRDYI

-561 EVSLVFQRTRHYENA
+561 EVSLVFQRTRHDENA

-593 YRLSEFEIKRYMGGN
+593 FRLSEFEIKRYMGN
-608 TSDESFTFPELNAIA
+608 TNDESFTFPKLNAIA

-639 LKTKLINSIIKKYE
+639 LKNELMNSVIKKYKD
-653 NVSEKTRNISTE
+653 VSEKTRKISTE

-673 MTCPYISM
+673 MTCPYIKM

-690 MGIKKENVHAM
+690 MGIKKDDVHAM
-701 IRYLKKHKTM
+701 MRYLKKHKTM

>member
-34 FYRYLVQNQIRID
+34 FYRYLVRNQIRID
-47 DDVVKWGS
+47 DGLVKWG
-55 NISTG
+55 NHISAG

-73 ENLQNTGNGLKL
+73 ADLQTIGNCLNLEK
-85 EINNKQRIPF
+85 NKQRIPF

-105 FRELTVIHPLNQIQM
+105 FRELTVIHPLNQMQM
-120 VEFYEK
+120 VDFYEK
-126 YKSVLLYYTNL
+126 YKSVLLYFTNL

-215 VQSCFDSIYSHS
+215 VQSCFDSIYTHS

-238 FKENFKGSDHSFGG
+238 FKENFNGRDYSFGG
-252 VWDELMRMMN
+252 VWDELMMEMN

-287 DKRVDKSLSDKYGFK
+287 DKRVDTSLSDKHGFK

-319 YNDQEVCD
+319 YNDQKVCD

-361 RAKQQIDRLIDDKL
+361 RAKQQIDRLIDDNLKL
-375 KLRMDELAIEETEE
+375 KMNELDIDETEDDVDKDYV
-389 EEDADNDTDDDD
+389 EED
-401 VNISTER
+401 VSISAER
-408 VKSAINTKRS
+408 VNKAMNTKFS

-424 VFNAEFKSILKS
+424 MFNAEFKSILKS

-463 IRKHKIL
+463 IRKHKVL

-476 DNEIVDKAEI
+476 DSGNFDKAEI
-486 AKVRHTMEVTLS
+486 AKVRNRMEVSLG

-522 KMMDILNLIIITLD
+522 KMMDILNLIIITFD
-536 SDYEDN
+536 SNYEDN
-542 NVKRFAQEMRDYI
+542 SVQRFTQEMRDYI

-561 EVSLVFQRTRHYENA
+561 EVSLVFQRTRHDENA

-593 YRLSEFEIKRYMGGN
+593 YRLSEFEIKRYMGN
-608 TSDESFTFPELNAIA
+608 TNDEGFTFPKLNAIA

-639 LKTKLINSIIKKYE
+639 LKNELMNSVIKKYKD
-653 NVSEKTRNISTE
+653 VSEKTCKMSAE

-673 MTCPYISM
+673 MTCPYIKK
-681 EVKKKIGEL
+681 EVKNKIGEL
-690 MGIKKENVHAM
+690 MGIKKDDVHAM
-701 IRYLKKHKTM
+701 MRYLKKHKTM

>member
-1 MKKKKIRLKYKKE
+1 M
-14 RVLLCDVLPYELP
+14 LLCDVLPYELP

-34 FYRYLVQNQIRID
+34 FYRYLVRNQIRID
-47 DDVVKWGS
+47 DGVVKWGN

-73 ENLQNTGNGLKL
+73 ADLQESGNGLNL
-85 EINNKQRIPF
+85 EKNEQRIPF

-120 VEFYEK
+120 VDFYEK
-126 YKSVLLYYTNL
+126 YKSILLYFTNL

-215 VQSCFDSIYSHS
+215 VQSCFDSIYTHS

-238 FKENFKGSDHSFGG
+238 FKENFKRRDYSFGG
-252 VWDELMRMMN
+252 VWDELMREMN

-287 DKRVDKSLSDKYGFK
+287 DKRVDTSLSDKHGFK

-319 YNDQEVCD
+319 YNDQKVCD

-361 RAKQQIDRLIDDKL
+361 RAKQQIDRLIDDNLKL
-375 KLRMDELAIEETEE
+375 KMNELDIDETEDDVDKDYV
-389 EEDADNDTDDDD
+389 EED
-401 VNISTER
+401 VSISAER
-408 VKSAINTKRS
+408 VNKAMNTKFS
-418 WYFSSN
+418 WFFSSN
-424 VFNAEFKSILKS
+424 MFNAEFKSILKS

-463 IRKHKIL
+463 IRKHKVL

-476 DNEIVDKAEI
+476 DSGNFDKAEI
-486 AKVRHTMEVTLS
+486 AKVRNRMEVSLG

-522 KMMDILNLIIITLD
+522 KMMDILNLIIITFD
-536 SDYEDN
+536 SNYEDN
-542 NVKRFAQEMRDYI
+542 SVQRFTQEMRDYI

-561 EVSLVFQRTRHYENA
+561 EVSLVFQRTRHDENA

-593 YRLSEFEIKRYMGGN
+593 YRLSEFEIKRYMGN
-608 TSDESFTFPELNAIA
+608 TNDEGFTFPKLNAIA

-639 LKTKLINSIIKKYE
+639 LKNELMNSVIKKYKD
-653 NVSEKTRNISTE
+653 VSEKTRKISTE

-673 MTCPYISM
+673 MTCPYIKK
-681 EVKKKIGEL
+681 EVKNKIGEL
-690 MGIKKENVHAM
+690 MGIKKDDVHAM
-701 IRYLKKHKTM
+701 MRYLKKHKTM

>member
-34 FYRYLVQNQIRID
+34 FYRYLVRNQIRID
-47 DDVVKWGS
+47 DGLVKWG
-55 NISTG
+55 NHISAG

-73 ENLQNTGNGLKL
+73 ADLQKIGNCLNLEK
-85 EINNKQRIPF
+85 NKQRIPF

-105 FRELTVIHPLNQIQM
+105 FRELTIIHPLNQMQM
-120 VEFYEK
+120 VDFYEK
-126 YKSVLLYYTNL
+126 YKSVLLYFTNL

-215 VQSCFDSIYSHS
+215 VQSCFDSIYTHS

-238 FKENFKGSDHSFGG
+238 FKENFKRRDYSFGG
-252 VWDELMRMMN
+252 VWDELMREMN

-287 DKRVDKSLSDKYGFK
+287 DKRVDTSLSDKHGFK

-319 YNDQEVCD
+319 YNDQKVCD
-327 QAMLLFTNVLKEFK
+327 QAMILFTNVLKEFK

-361 RAKQQIDRLIDDKL
+361 RAKQQIDRLIDDNLTL
-375 KLRMDELAIEETEE
+375 KMNELDIDETEDDVDKDYV
-389 EEDADNDTDDDD
+389 EED
-401 VNISTER
+401 VSISAER
-408 VKSAINTKRS
+408 VNKAMNTNFS

-424 VFNAEFKSILKS
+424 MFNAEFKSILKS

-463 IRKHKIL
+463 ISKHKVL
-470 SVAMDG
+470 SLAMDG
-476 DNEIVDKAEI
+476 DSGHIDKAEI
-486 AKVRHTMEVTLS
+486 AKVRNRMEVSLG

-522 KMMDILNLIIITLD
+522 KMMDILNLIIITFD
-536 SDYEDN
+536 SNYEDN
-542 NVKRFAQEMRDYI
+542 TVKRFNQEMRDYI

-561 EVSLVFQRTRHYENA
+561 EVSLVFQRIRHDENA
-576 QIETLYLLLIIK
+576 QIDTLYLLLLIK

-593 YRLSEFEIKRYMGGN
+593 HRLSEFEIKRYMGN
-608 TSDESFTFPELNAIA
+608 TNDESFTFPKLNAIA

-628 YYFGNEQRFCE
+628 YYFGNEQRFFE
-639 LKTKLINSIIKKYE
+639 LKNELMNSVIKKYKD
-653 NVSEKTRNISTE
+653 VSEKTRKISTE

-673 MTCPYISM
+673 MTCPYIKM

-690 MGIKKENVHAM
+690 MGIKKDDVHAM
-701 IRYLKKHKTM
+701 MRYLKKHKTM

>member
-34 FYRYLVQNQIRID
+34 FYRYLVRNQIRID
-47 DDVVKWGS
+47 DGVVKWGN

-73 ENLQNTGNGLKL
+73 ADLQESGNGLNL
-85 EINNKQRIPF
+85 EKNEQRIPF

-120 VEFYEK
+120 VDFYEK
-126 YKSVLLYYTNL
+126 YKSILLYFTNL

-215 VQSCFDSIYSHS
+215 VQSCFDSIYTHS

-238 FKENFKGSDHSFGG
+238 FKENFKRRDYSFGG
-252 VWDELMRMMN
+252 VWDELMREMN

-287 DKRVDKSLSDKYGFK
+287 DKRVDTSLSDKHGFK

-319 YNDQEVCD
+319 YNDQKVCD

-361 RAKQQIDRLIDDKL
+361 RAKQQIDRLIDDNLKL
-375 KLRMDELAIEETEE
+375 KMNELDIDETEDDVDKDYV
-389 EEDADNDTDDDD
+389 EED
-401 VNISTER
+401 VSISAER
-408 VKSAINTKRS
+408 VNKAMNTKFS
-418 WYFSSN
+418 WFFSSN
-424 VFNAEFKSILKS
+424 MFNAEFKSILKS

-463 IRKHKIL
+463 IRKHKVL

-476 DNEIVDKAEI
+476 DSGNFDKAEI
-486 AKVRHTMEVTLS
+486 AKVRNRMEVSLG

-522 KMMDILNLIIITLD
+522 KMMDILNLIIITFD
-536 SDYEDN
+536 SNYEDN
-542 NVKRFAQEMRDYI
+542 SVQRFTQEMRDYI

-561 EVSLVFQRTRHYENA
+561 EVSLVFQRTRHDENA

-593 YRLSEFEIKRYMGGN
+593 YRLSEFEIKRYMGN
-608 TSDESFTFPELNAIA
+608 TNDEGFTFPKLNAIA

-639 LKTKLINSIIKKYE
+639 LKNELMNSVIKKYKD
-653 NVSEKTRNISTE
+653 VSEKTRKISTE

-673 MTCPYISM
+673 MTCPYIKK
-681 EVKKKIGEL
+681 EVKNKIGEL
-690 MGIKKENVHAM
+690 MGIKKDDVHAM
-701 IRYLKKHKTM
+701 MRYLKKHKTM